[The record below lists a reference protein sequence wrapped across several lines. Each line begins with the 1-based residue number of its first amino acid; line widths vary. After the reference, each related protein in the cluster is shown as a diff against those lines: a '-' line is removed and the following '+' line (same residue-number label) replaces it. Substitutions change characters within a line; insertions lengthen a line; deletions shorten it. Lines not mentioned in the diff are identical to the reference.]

1 MTSNMGK
8 DMMKPI
14 MALALCGG
22 LVLTLGGCKPR
33 AEERPGGGPAGTT
46 ETPAPGKAA
55 TMDPTT
61 VLVEVDGVKL
71 TAGEVDAQIQR
82 MVANNPE
89 PVSPERLALLM
100 PRLRQQATE
109 QFVVRTLLKNAAA
122 RENIAVSDEDV
133 QAAIADI
140 RQRLP
145 EQMTLEQALEK
156 EGLTE
161 AQFRTNLIDELKVKK
176 LVERHV
182 STNLVASAE
191 EIAAFYEE
199 QKDRFGQPESV
210 EARHILVK
218 VDETDTDTVRAEKK
232 ARAEDLRKQLLDG
245 ADFAKL
251 AREQSDCPSKE
262 RGGNLGVFGRGQMV
276 KEFEEAAFSQ
286 PTNAIGPVVETK
298 FGYHI
303 IQVTSHTPPTS
314 PSLEEM
320 QERIGDYLKQR
331 KQLEALETYLGE
343 LRSKAKIVRPDQ
355 PADTP

>member
-1 MTSNMGK
+1 MQQV
-8 DMMKPI
+8 
-14 MALALCGG
+14 AAWALCGG
-22 LVLTLGGCKPR
+22 LVLTLAGCKPR
-33 AEERPGGGPAGTT
+33 GEERPGAQSGGTAT
-46 ETPAPGKAA
+46 TPAAGQVAA
-55 TMDPTT
+55 MDPAT

-71 TAGEVDAQIQR
+71 TAGEVDAQIKR
-82 MVANNPE
+82 MVANNRE
-89 PVSPERLALLM
+89 PISPDRLALLM

-122 RENIAVSDEDV
+122 REDIAISEEDV

-140 RQRLP
+140 RERLP
-145 EQMTLEQALEK
+145 EEMTLEQALER

-182 STNLVASAE
+182 PTNLVASAE

-199 QKDRFGQPESV
+199 QKDRFAQPESV

-218 VDETDTDTVRAEKK
+218 VEETDTDAVRAEKK
-232 ARAEDLRKQLLDG
+232 ARAEDLRKQLLEG

-314 PSLEEM
+314 PSLDEM
-320 QERIGDYLKQR
+320 RERIGDYLKQR
-331 KQLEALETYLGE
+331 KQMEALETYLGE
-343 LRSKAKIVRPDQ
+343 LRSQAKIVRPDQ
-355 PADTP
+355 PAAADTP